1 MRRDGTRSRSD
12 IVCGVQAALREVK
25 RGETGLSLLCRW
37 IWMHKRVKESET
49 ERKKKYWMMCIFNSV
64 FWDSSDQ
71 PCIKTHLRFQ
81 YTHPFVCYPSIN
93 QFLSSSPH
101 HPSII
106 RLLPHGSFPAD
117 CTVPACGANI
127 SHYGVCNVGITPLC
141 LVLSAPTRQLLS
153 TDGTSSLQPPPLGVL
168 LYESQITLAG
178 LQ

>member
-1 MRRDGTRSRSD
+1 M
-12 IVCGVQAALREVK
+12 CGVQAALREVK

-37 IWMHKRVKESET
+37 VWMHKRVKESET

-127 SHYGVCNVGITPLC
+127 SHYGVYNVGITPLC